1 MIARLLS
8 WLGIDATAAWFVLV
22 LVACAGGYLHGYGY
36 ATTQAEASHNAYVV
50 KQSQATAD
58 AQAKHLR
65 ELRAEQERGDALSE
79 KLLFTNAENAKL
91 SNDLKKRVPHV
102 STVYIEKP
110 GAAPVAL
117 PDRPFTAGWVRDYN
131 AALGLRMP
139 EASTATGSAART
151 AARIPAASSFG
162 EIDAADLA
170 RRTVS
175 QADVLTT
182 HIDNAAVCKKLAA
195 QLNAILDL
203 DEGKTP

>member
-8 WLGIDATAAWFVLV
+8 WLGVDATAAWFVLV
-22 LVACAGGYLHGYGY
+22 VVACAGGYLHGYGY
-36 ATTQAEASHNAYVV
+36 ATAQAKASHSAYVAQ
-50 KQSQATAD
+50 QSQATVD

-79 KLLFTNAENAKL
+79 KLLYANAENAKL

-131 AALGLRMP
+131 AALGLRVP
-139 EASTATGSAART
+139 QAPAAAGTAART
-151 AARIPAASSFG
+151 AAGIQAVGALG
-162 EIDAADLA
+162 GIDAADLA
-170 RRTVS
+170 RSTVS
-175 QADVLTT
+175 QADVLDN
-182 HIDNAAVCKKLAA
+182 HIDNSAVCKKLAA

-203 DEGKTP
+203 DEGKAP

>member
-8 WLGIDATAAWFVLV
+8 WLGVEATTAWSVLV
-22 LVACAGGYLHGYGY
+22 VAVGLGGYMHGYGY
-36 ATTQAEASHNAYVV
+36 ATKQAQASHNAYVV

-58 AQAKHLR
+58 ALAKHLR

-79 KLLFTNAENAKL
+79 QLLSTNAENAKL
-91 SNDLKKRVPHV
+91 SNDLKKRVPRV

-117 PDRPFTAGWVRDYN
+117 PDRPFTVGWVRDYN
-131 AALGLRMP
+131 AALGIRMP
-139 EASTATGSAART
+139 QAPAAAGPAART
-151 AARIPAASSFG
+151 AAGIQAAG
-162 EIDAADLA
+162 ALDGIDPADLA
-170 RRTVS
+170 RSTVS
-175 QADVLTT
+175 QADVLDN

-203 DEGKTP
+203 DEGKKP

>member
-1 MIARLLS
+1 MCIR
-8 WLGIDATAAWFVLV
+8 DR
-22 LVACAGGYLHGYGY
+22 VACAGGYLHGYGY

-131 AALGLRMP
+131 AALGPVSYTHLTTR
-139 EASTATGSAART
+139 R
-151 AARIPAASSFG
+151 RAASSNGRINPFG
-162 EIDAADLA
+162 SAPPKSCPRTSA
-170 RRTVS
+170 RTW
-175 QADVLTT
+175 
-182 HIDNAAVCKKLAA
+182 
-195 QLNAILDL
+195 
-203 DEGKTP
+203 TPRRATRSTSLPGAM

>member
-22 LVACAGGYLHGYGY
+22 VVACAGGYLHGYGY
-36 ATTQAEASHNAYVV
+36 AMSRAEASHNAYVV

-58 AQAKHLR
+58 ALAKHLR

-79 KLLFTNAENAKL
+79 KLLSTNAENVKL
-91 SNDLKKRVPHV
+91 SRDLKKRVPRV

-110 GAAPVAL
+110 GSAPASL
-117 PDRPFTAGWVRDYN
+117 PDRPFTVGWVRDYN

-139 EASTATGSAART
+139 QAPAVAGTTART
-151 AARIPAASSFG
+151 AAGIPATGAIG
-162 EIDAADLA
+162 GIDAADLA
-170 RRTVS
+170 RSTVS

-203 DEGKTP
+203 DEGKAP

>member
-117 PDRPFTAGWVRDYN
+117 PDRPFTAGWVRDYKMCIRDRGWAAAKSASRGASQRVANDASRPTRSVRRAAAGARMSSVPWRSSVN
-131 AALGLRMP
+131 AAWTR
-139 EASTATGSAART
+139 S
-151 AARIPAASSFG
+151 
-162 EIDAADLA
+162 
-170 RRTVS
+170 
-175 QADVLTT
+175 
-182 HIDNAAVCKKLAA
+182 
-195 QLNAILDL
+195 
-203 DEGKTP
+203 